1 MKKCKNKKAFLG
13 AILGSVA
20 GAGLGIAG
28 SALSANKQS
37 RAQER
42 IYKENLAATNRSN
55 VLTSAY
61 NLNSTYGDQEYV
73 DDFTKKINIDG
84 EYKMGGCK
92 RKCKKRKKAENG
104 GEWVDSS
111 NKVIYGLQ
119 SLGTGA
125 MQGNAALKNA
135 KYNLPLNNV
144 QAIKVGQPKEEAKAP
159 SYANNLDYDRIQLYK
174 CGGKRKR
181 KK

>member
-1 MKKCKNKKAFLG
+1 MKKCKRQKAFLG
-13 AILGSVA
+13 ALIGSAV
-20 GAGLGIAG
+20 GAGLSIGG
-28 SALSANKQS
+28 SALMANKQA

-42 IYKENLAATNRSN
+42 MYRENLVATNRNN
-55 VLTSAY
+55 VINSAY
-61 NLNSTYGDQEYV
+61 NLNSTYGNQEYV
-73 DDFTKKINIDG
+73 DDFTKKINING

-92 RKCKKRKKAENG
+92 RKSNKRKKAENG
-104 GEWVDSS
+104 GEWVDFS

-125 MQGNAALKNA
+125 MQGNAALKNV

>member
-1 MKKCKNKKAFLG
+1 MRKCKRKKAFLG

-28 SALSANKQS
+28 NAISASKQA
-37 RAQER
+37 RAQQK
-42 IYKENLAATNRSN
+42 IYTENLVTNNRANVINSAA
-55 VLTSAY
+55 
-61 NLNSTYGDQEYV
+61 NLNNTYGNQEYV
-73 DDFTKKINIDG
+73 DEFNNKININSN
-84 EYKMGGCK
+84 YKMGGCK
-92 RKCKKRKKAENG
+92 RKQRKRKRAENG
-104 GEWVDSS
+104 GEWVDFS
-111 NKVIYGLQ
+111 NKVIYGIQ

-125 MQGNAALKNA
+125 MQGNAALKNV
-135 KYNLPLNNV
+135 KYNLPFNNV
-144 QAIKVGQPKEEAKAP
+144 QAVKVGQPKEEAKAP